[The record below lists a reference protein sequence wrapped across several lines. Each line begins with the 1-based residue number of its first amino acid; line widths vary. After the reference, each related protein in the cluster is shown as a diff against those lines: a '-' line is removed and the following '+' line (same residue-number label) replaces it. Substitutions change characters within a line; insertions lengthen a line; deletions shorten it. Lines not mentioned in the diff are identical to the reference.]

1 MSGWCPSSLLS
12 INGFQAPFLVT
23 FESGMKTTHHL
34 RIALIVFTMLMCDL
48 TQLPAQDYSATAVQ
62 KELSGL
68 SKAEKITFIIKHY
81 YQLYSADFQNAKTL
95 LDWAANEARRLR
107 LESDYAYALLYSG
120 VVHYLSGDYPVVL
133 EKYFGALKIFEKR
146 GDKSGMA
153 ATHNEMAVF
162 YHKQNDLDNC
172 FKSLDTAEKLARE
185 INDLERLGTTLGN
198 RGAILSVRGR
208 IKEAKPYYQEVYKIR
223 LQQKDSIG
231 LGYVLLDLAEVSLSE
246 GDSKSCMA
254 YIDQSSSIRENI
266 GDRYGVVVNLVFRGE
281 MKIREGK
288 NMEAVRFLE
297 LGLQNAKAIGY
308 PDLVRQA
315 SDLLAQTWKKLG
327 DSDKAFTYHQ
337 QSDVLKDSLFG
348 VEKTKIVEEL
358 QTRYETEKKEFQIRE
373 QGFVI
378 SRGKWII
385 GFLVVVVLLLTALFI
400 LWRQRSV
407 AKRNQLLSEQK
418 AKHQKELT
426 IALIDSQEEERSRFA
441 SDLHDGMGQV
451 MSSLRMVLQRASEHV
466 PETALSLLDQM
477 HTDIR
482 GIAFDLSPNT
492 LREDGLVEALRELAG
507 RLNQSRVIKVSV
519 EENGFSSRLPERME
533 LSLYRISQEWL
544 NNLFRHN
551 TPATIHIQLIRHS
564 DYISM
569 VIEDDAPGF
578 DIDRL
583 TQSTGNGWRNIQSRL
598 VPVSG
603 SVNVDSVIGRQGTV
617 FAVEIPFV
625 S

>member
-1 MSGWCPSSLLS
+1 MLGWCLIGLLS

-23 FESGMKTTHHL
+23 FQGGMKTIHHL
-34 RIALIVFTMLMCDL
+34 RIALIVFTMLMGGL
-48 TQLPAQDYSATAVQ
+48 TQLSAQDYSAAAVQ

-68 SKAEKITFIIKHY
+68 SDAEKIAFINKHY
-81 YQLYSADFQNAKTL
+81 YQLYSADFQNAKAL
-95 LDWAANEARRLR
+95 LDWSAQQAKRLR

-162 YHKQNDLDNC
+162 YHKQNDLENC

-185 INDLERLGTTLGN
+185 INNLERLGTTLGN

-208 IKEAKPYYQEVYKIR
+208 IQEAKPYYREVYKIR

-231 LGYVLLDLAEVSLSE
+231 LGYVLLDLAEIALSE
-246 GDSKSCMA
+246 GDPQSCMA
-254 YIDQSSSIRENI
+254 YIDQSTAIREKI

-288 NMEAVRFLE
+288 QEEAVRYLE

-327 DSDKAFTYHQ
+327 DADKAFTYHQ
-337 QSDVLKDSLFG
+337 QSDALKDSLFG

-385 GFLVVVVLLLTALFI
+385 GFLVVLVLLLATLFV
-400 LWRQRSV
+400 LWRQRSL
-407 AKRNQLLSEQK
+407 ARRNRLLAEQQV
-418 AKHQKELT
+418 KHQKELT
-426 IALIDSQEEERSRFA
+426 VVLLDSQEQERKRFA
-441 SDLHDGMGQV
+441 SDLHDGMGQLI
-451 MSSLRMVLQRASEHV
+451 SSLRMVLQRSGDQV
-466 PETALSLLDQM
+466 PSTALSLLDQM
-477 HTDIR
+477 HSDIR

-492 LREDGLVEALRELAG
+492 LSEEGLMAALRELAG
-507 RLNQSRVIKVSV
+507 RLNQSQVINITV
-519 EENGFSSRLPERME
+519 EETGFSSRLPGDIE
-533 LSLYRISQEWL
+533 LALYRISQEWL
-544 NNLFRHN
+544 NNLFHHN
-551 TPATIHIQLIRHS
+551 TPKSIHVQLVRHS
-564 DYISM
+564 DHISM
-569 VIEDDAPGF
+569 VFEDDAPGF
-578 DIDRL
+578 DTNRL
-583 TQSTGNGWRNIQSRL
+583 TQSSGNGWRNIQSRL
-598 VPVSG
+598 WPFG
-603 SVNVDSVIGRQGTV
+603 GTTHIDSVVGRAGTV
-617 FAVEIPFV
+617 FVVEIPFV